1 MSLKKKCYKAIL
13 ERSINP
19 IEFNIFFQH
28 NDIKRKFTIVDTPQ
42 QNCVLELRNRSLV
55 GGVLTMLQ

>member
-1 MSLKKKCYKAIL
+1 MLQSNTREEYK
-13 ERSINP
+13 SN
-19 IEFNIFFQH
+19 EFNIFFQH

-42 QNCVLELRNRSLV
+42 QNWVLELRNRTLV